1 MYLVWSNFYH
11 ICILK
16 FDFDLISLK
25 FAISVMNIHVPNSNI
40 TKHPMTRFKQHLWLL
55 GIFFTLQAFATNT
68 HMPTTHPP
76 LADEIRLHIS
86 SARANVGDVIPIDF
100 KVGNFKDIDFINGL
114 QVNWNSSFLE
124 FVNIEDGGFGVSPI
138 TNFDV
143 TNASTGRAVLAWRYP
158 STPLTLGDST
168 VFFRINFKVKAY
180 SSAPVQVFIPS
191 AVITQSG
198 IGQVSQEFFSGY
210 VTIANPGLCASKAA
224 GLTCANATY
233 LCLSDFPY
241 CNFLPKYNEFK
252 NLFPASCGGTENAHF
267 FQFDAASTDISFKVS
282 ASNCT
287 GGPGPNPGNG
297 VQFRIFKTTDCLTFT
312 RIVCESVFP
321 SSVDVFTANGLTI
334 GDRYLLMVDGV
345 TNDVCDYKIE
355 ITSGT
360 VGNSPSISP
369 SEIIGI
375 GTTCPNQTGLAYS
388 INRPDATGYEW
399 RVDGGGTITAGQG
412 TKNIQVTWGSTVGKV
427 CVKVKSTCGESPFA
441 CKDIA
446 ITTTTPTNRTETV
459 CPGGS
464 AKIGT
469 EVLTKTDFYTRT
481 LKSITGCDSVVNLN
495 LTVLLP
501 AQLTENVVRK
511 ICAGDSVKIGNQVF
525 KATQNYTIPLPG
537 ASYLGCDSTVK
548 LTLTVVDS
556 VPGIKNLDRT
566 VCPTGSVSIGGTT
579 YNKTGKYRVVL
590 SKASVTGCDS
600 IVNLNLVVL
609 TAAQLTETITR
620 KICTGDSVKIGNQ
633 VFKTP
638 VTNYPVNLPNYLGC
652 DSTVILTLTVI
663 NAASATFTITKTI
676 CAGDSVVIR
685 GKVFKTTNANHTVI
699 IPNGSFSGCD
709 STIVLNLT
717 VLDVTVSASKS
728 SDITCTIKN
737 VTLAG
742 SAIVSPSAAVFTIEW
757 KDASATVFGTNP
769 SVSVAQGGIFTLKVT
784 AKINGVTC
792 EKTTTVTVTKSGGL
806 PSRPELLGDVVTCE
820 NRTVTYNIVNPPAT
834 GVSKYNWT
842 IQGGT
847 IVSGAN
853 TASVSVNWGL
863 TGKGKICVNAENG
876 CGTSDST
883 CLDVKIGKIPSSS
896 TILGDSLT
904 CPRSTATYYTNDTL
918 GISDFQWTVPLG
930 ATILRGQGTKQIDVG
945 WSTNAGGSVCLTPS
959 NLCGSG
965 AQKCLNVTVNLA
977 PPDSMPLT
985 GLKTFCPGTIDTL
998 RVKLDSTV
1006 TKFAW
1011 RTSSNVTILN
1021 SLTSKDLIVRY
1032 DNGTDALFFLDIENK
1047 CGIKRTESHYVKIRS
1062 EPPAALIFSGNRVL
1076 CSTDTTKYSVIG
1088 NNTIASYK
1096 WSVSTGASILGGQ
1109 GSQEIRVAWDTVT
1122 LGQVCI
1128 ELTLAGCA
1136 VQTND
1141 CYEVKVKQAAVDTFS
1156 ILGNAKPCPGST
1168 AMYAV
1173 TPNPRIRIH
1182 KWTVPANG
1190 TIVKGQDTGEIEIKW
1205 ANSIT
1210 TGTLCLDIT
1219 NDCGTT
1225 RRECFKIDVKPNIDS
1240 LPLTG
1245 IKEICEGATATF
1257 TAQKDTSASAY
1268 TWTLPTG
1275 STITSGQGTNQIKV
1289 LFGGNSG
1296 SVKVQTTAGCAAGPS
1311 AINVL
1316 IKNAPDAP
1324 ASITGSNIVCQG
1336 ETVSY
1341 KAASVLNIKSYK
1353 WKVPSGAILVGS
1365 DSADVVTVRW
1375 AAATNGKL
1383 TVKTRSEC
1391 FESLDKTLDVSVN
1404 RLPTPKAGVD
1414 DSICDKLYA
1423 LKGVLSVGVPEW
1435 RVIQKPNASLLTFA
1449 DSSKA
1454 NSTLTANKSGIY
1466 LLALTEKNGQCVV
1479 SDTVS
1484 LFIRESPQLTLVND
1498 NCNATSTQ
1506 FSINVAI
1513 KGNAPFSTFSGT
1525 TGAFLGTNFTTVSL
1539 PENSTYSVTVKD
1551 AFGCPSNTLS
1561 GIKVCPC
1568 VTQTAVLRN
1577 TPLVACLGQK
1587 AKIDVETKANL
1598 DADDT
1603 FEYILH
1609 DGTPTTLGTILQ
1621 SNKTGEFDFM
1631 PTKMQFDRT
1640 YYIQYRV
1647 GNNNNG
1653 AVITTDRCFKAS
1665 NSIPVVF
1672 KGKITVGISGDT
1684 AICANSS
1691 AVLKFYTNST
1701 DAFDISL
1708 RNDKE
1713 NITVNLN
1720 NIRNSNTA
1728 TVSPSVSATYR
1739 LSAVNEK
1746 NGCPTEI
1753 LDSAK
1758 ISIRK
1763 KMFGDAGL
1771 DQTVCIKTGQ
1781 LTAVIPPQYSLNW
1794 RSVSGADI
1802 VSSTSTTTAV
1812 SNLKNGRNSFI
1823 LTTSDSVCTSY
1834 RSFDTVSIY
1843 LPTSPKALNLSLEM
1857 FMGDTL
1863 KSDLSESSPPGTYS
1877 VTRLTNPATGRFD
1890 VFSSGAFNY
1899 ISNPNYTGVAK
1910 FKFMV
1915 CSEACTGVCD
1925 TGEVRIL
1932 IKPKPVKIEEIK
1944 IDVPNAITPNDD
1956 GKNDVLIIDNI
1967 EKFPQAELTIFN
1979 RWGDVLYI
1987 GKNYRN
1993 TWNGT
1998 NQKGDPLP
2006 EGTYYYILRLNLNDG
2021 KILRGDMTI
2030 LR

>member
-1 MYLVWSNFYH
+1 
-11 ICILK
+11 
-16 FDFDLISLK
+16 
-25 FAISVMNIHVPNSNI
+25 
-40 TKHPMTRFKQHLWLL
+40 MTRFKQHLWLL
-55 GIFFTLQAFATNT
+55 GILFTLQAFATNT
-68 HMPTTHPP
+68 YMPTTHPP
-76 LADEIRLHIS
+76 LADEVHLHTS
-86 SARANVGDVIPIDF
+86 SAIANVGDVVPIDF
-100 KVGNFKDIDFINGL
+100 KVGDFNNIEFFNI
-114 QVNWNSSFLE
+114 QVNWNSSYID
-124 FVNIEDGGFGVSPI
+124 FVDIVDGGFGTGAI
-138 TNFDV
+138 TNFNV
-143 TNASTGRAVLAWRYP
+143 TSVAAGKAILTWRYP
-158 STPLTLGDST
+158 ISPLSLPDST
-168 VFFRINFKVKAY
+168 VLFRINFKVKSY
-180 SSAPVQVFIPS
+180 SSTPVAIQIPY
-191 AVITQSG
+191 AVATQPTA
-198 IGQVSQEFFSGY
+198 SQIPLIPYAGY
-210 VTIANPGLCASKAA
+210 ISINYDNQCNGRKP
-224 GLTCANATY
+224 GLTCVDAPL
-233 LCLSDFPY
+233 LCPGDFPY
-241 CNFLPKYNEFK
+241 CNTLPVN
-252 NLFPASCGGTENAHF
+252 NIPFPSGGCGAIENAHLF
-267 FQFDAASTDISFKVS
+267 YFDAGSTELQLKIQ
-282 ASNCT
+282 AIRCN
-287 GGPGPNPGNG
+287 GGPLSTGNG
-297 VQFRIFKTTDCLTFT
+297 LQVRVYETTDCINFRNVYCGASDAIASGFT
-312 RIVCESVFP
+312 NIVVIP
-321 SSVDVFTANGLTI
+321 GLTV
-334 GDRYLLMVDGV
+334 GKRYLLMMDGQR
-345 TNDVCDYKIE
+345 NDVCDYVME
-355 ITSGT
+355 IVLGS
-360 VGNSPSISP
+360 VGSIPVVSPA
-369 SEIIGI
+369 EIIGV
-375 GTTCPNQTGLAYS
+375 GTTCPNQTGLDYS
-388 INRPDATGYEW
+388 IASRRDALAYEW
-399 RVDGGGTITAGQG
+399 RIEGGGTIASGQG
-412 TKNIQVTWGSTVGKV
+412 TNVIKVNWGATVGKV
-427 CVKVKSTCGESPFA
+427 CVKILGTCGQSAFS
-441 CKDIA
+441 CKDIGLSA
-446 ITTTTPTNRTETV
+446 PSITNRTETV

-464 AKIGT
+464 AKIGA

-481 LKSITGCDSVVNLN
+481 LKSITGCDSIVNLN

-501 AQLTENVVRK
+501 IQLTETVTKK
-511 ICAGDSVKIGNQVF
+511 ICAGDSVKIGIQVF
-525 KATQNYTIPLPG
+525 KTTTLNTTITLAG
-537 ASYLGCDSTVK
+537 ASFTGCDSIVK
-548 LTLTVVDS
+548 LNLTVVDS
-556 VPGIKNLDRT
+556 VSRINTLDKV
-566 VCPTGSVSIGGTT
+566 VCPTGSVSVGGTV
-579 YNKTGKYRVVL
+579 YNKTGKYRAIL
-590 SKASVTGCDS
+590 PNASVTGCDS

-728 SDITCTIKN
+728 SDITCAIKN
-737 VTLAG
+737 VMLAG
-742 SAIVSPSAAVFTIEW
+742 SAIVSPSAAVVAFEW
-757 KDASATVFGTNP
+757 KDASATVVGTTP
-769 SVSVAQGGIFTLKVT
+769 SVSVAQGGVFSFKVT

-792 EKTTTVTVTKSGGL
+792 EKTTTVTVIKTGGL
-806 PSRPELLGDVVTCE
+806 PTRPEMSGDVVTCE

-834 GVSKYNWT
+834 GVTKYNWT

-863 TGKGKICVNAENG
+863 TGRGKICVNAENG

-896 TILGDSLT
+896 IILGDSLT
-904 CPRSTATYYTNDTL
+904 CPRSTATYRTDDTL
-918 GISDFQWTVPLG
+918 NITDFQWTVPIG
-930 ATILRGQGTKQIDVG
+930 AIILRGQGTKQIDVG
-945 WSTNAGGSVCLTPS
+945 WSTNAGGQVCLTPS
-959 NLCGSG
+959 NLCGTGS
-965 AQKCLNVTVNLA
+965 QKCFNVTVNLS

-985 GLKTFCPGTIDTL
+985 GLKTFCPGTTDTL
-998 RVKLDSTV
+998 KVKLDSTV
-1006 TKFAW
+1006 TKFSW

-1021 SLTSKDLIVRY
+1021 SLTSQNLIVRY
-1032 DNGTDALFFLDIENK
+1032 ENGTDALFFLDIENK

-1062 EPPAALIFSGNRVL
+1062 EPPAALIFTGNRVL
-1076 CSTDTTKYSVIG
+1076 CSTDTTKYSVLG

-1096 WSVSTGASILGGQ
+1096 WSVSDGASILGGQ
-1109 GSQEIRVAWDTVT
+1109 GSQEIKVAWDTVT
-1122 LGQVCI
+1122 NGQVCI

-1136 VQTND
+1136 VKTND
-1141 CYEVKVKQAAVDTFS
+1141 CYDVKVKPAAVDTFS

-1168 AMYAV
+1168 AKYTL

-1190 TIVKGQDTGEIEIKW
+1190 TIVKGQDTGEIDIKW
-1205 ANSIT
+1205 ANNIT

-1225 RRECFKIDVKPNIDS
+1225 RRECYKIDVKPNIDS

-1245 IKEICEGATATF
+1245 IKEICESGTATF
-1257 TAQKDTSASAY
+1257 TAQKDTSAFAY
-1268 TWTLPTG
+1268 TWTLPAG

-1296 SVKVQTTAGCAAGPS
+1296 PVKVQTTAGCAAGPS

-1316 IKNAPDAP
+1316 VKNAPDAP

-1336 ETVSY
+1336 ETASY

-1353 WKVPSGAILVGS
+1353 WKVPTGAILVGS
-1365 DSADVVTVRW
+1365 DSADIVTVRW
-1375 AAATNGKL
+1375 AAATSGKL
-1383 TVKTRSEC
+1383 TVKTKSEC
-1391 FESLDKTLDVSVN
+1391 FESLDKTLDVTVN

-1449 DSSKA
+1449 DSSKV

-1506 FSINVAI
+1506 FNINVAI

-1525 TGAFLGTNFTTVSL
+1525 TGAFSGTNFNTVSL
-1539 PENSTYSVTVKD
+1539 PESSTYSVTVKD

-1561 GIKVCPC
+1561 GIKICPC
-1568 VTQTAVLRN
+1568 VTQSAVLRN
-1577 TPLVACLGQK
+1577 TPLVACVGQK

-1609 DGTPTTLGTILQ
+1609 DGTPTTLGAILQ
-1621 SNKTGEFDFM
+1621 TNKTGEFDFM
-1631 PTKMQFDRT
+1631 PTKMQYDRT

-1653 AVITTDRCFKAS
+1653 AVITTDRCFKVS
-1665 NSIPVVF
+1665 NNIPVVF

-1691 AVLKFYTNST
+1691 AVIKFNTNST

-1720 NIRNSNTA
+1720 NIRNYNTA
-1728 TVSPSVSATYR
+1728 TVSPAVSAIYR
-1739 LSAVNEK
+1739 LSSVTEK

-1753 LDSAK
+1753 LDSVK
-1758 ISIRK
+1758 INIRK
-1763 KMFGDAGL
+1763 KLYGDAGI
-1771 DQTVCIKTGQ
+1771 DQIVCIKTGQ
-1781 LTAVIPPQYSLNW
+1781 LSAIIPPQYGLNW
-1794 RSVSGADI
+1794 RSISGADI
-1802 VSSTSTTTAV
+1802 ASSTSSSTAV

-1843 LPTSPKALNLSLEM
+1843 LPTSPKALSLSLEM
-1857 FMGDTL
+1857 FMGDTI
-1863 KSDLSESSPPGTYS
+1863 KSDLSESAPPGTYS
-1877 VTRLTNPATGRFD
+1877 ITRLTNPATGRFD

-1915 CSEACTGVCD
+1915 CSEACVGVCD